1 VIARTIYSEEH
12 ESLRASFRRFLQRE
26 ALPFADAWEA
36 AGQVDRA
43 VYRKAGQ
50 EGFLCPMAPVQHGGL
65 GLDFRYNAVIDEE
78 ITSAGLSGLAFALHS
93 NVVAPYIYEFGS
105 ADLVARYL
113 PGMLSGETIGAIA
126 MTEPGTGSDLKA
138 VTTAAVQDGDHF
150 VINGAKTFVTN
161 GQLCDIVIVVAKT
174 DSAAGARGISLF
186 VVETSTQGV
195 SKGRKLE
202 KLGMKAQDTSELFLA
217 DVRVPAA
224 NVIGEVG
231 RGFGY
236 LMTNLVQERLG
247 LAVCALTASEVALS
261 LTVDYVKSRRVFGKP
276 LADYQNTQFKLAELD
291 SRVTAGRVF
300 TDRCIEL
307 FCEGRLDAVTAAKLK
322 LIASELVNDVA
333 DECLQLHGGYGYIWD
348 FPIARIFADTRV
360 YRIFAGSNEIMKV
373 LIGREL
379 LK

>member
-1 VIARTIYSEEH
+1 MEEH
-12 ESLRASFRRFLQRE
+12 EIFRASFRRFLQRE
-26 ALPFADAWEA
+26 ALPFAEAWED

-43 VYRKAGQ
+43 VYRKAGE

-65 GLDFRYNAVIDEE
+65 GLDFRFNAVIDEE

-105 ADLVARYL
+105 AELIARYL
-113 PGMLSGETIGAIA
+113 RGMLSGETIGAIA
-126 MTEPGTGSDLKA
+126 MTEPGTGSDLQA
-138 VTTAAVQDGDHF
+138 VTTTALRDGDHF
-150 VINGAKTFVTN
+150 VINGTKTFVTN

-174 DSAAGARGISLF
+174 DPTAGARGISLF
-186 VVETSTQGV
+186 VVETSTRGV
-195 SKGRKLE
+195 SKGRKLQ

-224 NVIGEVG
+224 NLIGEVD

-236 LMTNLVQERLG
+236 LMTKLVQERLG
-247 LAVCALTASEVALS
+247 LAVCALSAAETALR

-291 SRVTAGRVF
+291 SRITAGRVF

-307 FCEGRLDAVTAAKLK
+307 FCEGHLDPVTAAKLK
-322 LIASELVNDVA
+322 LIASELAGHVA

-348 FPIARIFADTRV
+348 YPIARIFADTRV
-360 YRIFAGSNEIMKV
+360 YRIFAGSNEIMKM

-379 LK
+379 FK